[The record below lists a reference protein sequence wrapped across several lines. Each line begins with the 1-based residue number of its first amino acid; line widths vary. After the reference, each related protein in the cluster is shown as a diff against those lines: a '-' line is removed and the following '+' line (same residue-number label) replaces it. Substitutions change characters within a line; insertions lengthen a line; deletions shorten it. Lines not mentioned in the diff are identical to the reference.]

1 MYAHIQSQR
10 NGGEAMKKVDLEYEA
25 QLAYEEAVEKAW
37 KIYQAATVSPR
48 ETFLAAVK
56 EDFEI
61 YNRAVDEAVK
71 AYSKSV
77 VDKCCVVR

>member
-1 MYAHIQSQR
+1 
-10 NGGEAMKKVDLEYEA
+10 MKKVDLEYEA

-56 EDFEI
+56 EDFKV
-61 YNRAVDEAVK
+61 YQQAEADALE
-71 AYSKSV
+71 AYSKRV
-77 VDKCCVVR
+77 VDKCQVVR

>member
-10 NGGEAMKKVDLEYEA
+10 NGGEVMPKVDLEYDA
-25 QLAYEEAVEKAW
+25 QIAYEEAVEKAW
-37 KIYQAATVSPR
+37 AIYQAATVSPR

-61 YNRAVDEAVK
+61 YNQACDEAVEAFKK
-71 AYSKSV
+71 ATT
-77 VDKCCVVR
+77 